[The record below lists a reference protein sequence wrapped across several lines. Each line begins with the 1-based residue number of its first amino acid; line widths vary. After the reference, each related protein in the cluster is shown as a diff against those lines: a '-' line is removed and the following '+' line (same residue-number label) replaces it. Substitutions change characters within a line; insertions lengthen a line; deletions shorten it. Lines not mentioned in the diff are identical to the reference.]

1 MASNLN
7 TSIRSSNSST
17 HSSSK
22 DTEDYLPDSLKH
34 VFAEARKQIEKATSE
49 EDDNVDKRNVDDTTG
64 ERSHDKKVDTSVLTD
79 LSGYSLDRY
88 NNTSML
94 SPESDIAGPF
104 DTAMGSACR
113 RNPAD
118 LYKTTAE
125 AREQA
130 LDDKPGVCPDHEDDC
145 QCHLRSVF
153 PVFNLEAALNG
164 GKNDRIVKQNNNDSS
179 FPKVNE
185 DERGEEAT
193 LGEDHQDSSSPN
205 SIRDFLPQD
214 DGPFVDRDFSQDTDL
229 SFHDEDDDVGPLEYS
244 PNDNRSSDQEEDIL
258 DFLPNDDRNTLSRVV
273 HDDTV
278 QLPGYRNEKRN
289 KSSSNVISTK
299 DVTKQTP
306 SRRGFLGKN
315 RVSKGQEE
323 LGKKSGMWKRNKEPT
338 HRVFNI
344 SMPKS
349 PRIRRSQR
357 SIQYQSVDD
366 PMAKTSRMD
375 VPLTIELRGDKFTGK
390 SSKVNTITPPRKK
403 EEKKKRLTIPKTP
416 KLLTK
421 QKWGDRRYSTVGPSK
436 EKEDDDGMKQSL
448 LVGTKRT
455 LTIPK
460 EPRLFSKEKLG
471 ERKYSSIG
479 REAKERETVGFVE
492 SIAPSRPRPLTRP
505 KSPALVLTEKFG
517 ERRYSTV
524 SRSDTNYEEKKG
536 KKESVAMVP
545 KPTVPK
551 TPRLSFFI
559 RKANKIAKDTLHD
572 DGVPKVQKEE
582 FNSFHKGSKRVSSY
596 RPLTVPQPFH
606 LATDDRAHSPR
617 RSKNQLKDCRDSSSC
632 TKESISIE
640 EDRKGYVFRARPVP
654 DFSRTMLVSAQ
665 SKPPAR
671 PLTVPQPFNLATND
685 RAHSPRRSK
694 KECTDS
700 VNHEKEGSESGEDR
714 KGYVFRARPVPDF
727 SRTMLV
733 SSQSKPPA
741 RPLTVPQPFNLATN
755 DRAHS
760 RQRSKKECTD
770 GVNHEQDGADIGGD
784 RMGYVFRARPVP
796 DFSRNMLVSAQSK
809 PPARPL
815 TVPQPFH
822 LATNDRAHS
831 PRRSKKECTDGV
843 NHEKEGSESGED
855 RKGYVFRARPV
866 PDFSRNMLV
875 SAQSKPPARPLT
887 VPQPFNLATSQRPPV
902 RHHFASMNVDTD
914 AIDDKYVSSS
924 RKVPNFSRN
933 PNTHR
938 VALVKRASIG
948 KFPFRTLNNCHTAE
962 SIYSSQVA
970 SKSSPVAEGV
980 FDENHCLPHEGL
992 SSLIPHQQHK
1002 TQHDDL
1008 RQKLSTRSKQ
1018 NAVSRAE
1025 QYDQTLNMVNR
1036 FIENNSC
1043 LLSSSA
1049 TM

>member
-1 MASNLN
+1 
-7 TSIRSSNSST
+7 
-17 HSSSK
+17 
-22 DTEDYLPDSLKH
+22 
-34 VFAEARKQIEKATSE
+34 
-49 EDDNVDKRNVDDTTG
+49 
-64 ERSHDKKVDTSVLTD
+64 
-79 LSGYSLDRY
+79 
-88 NNTSML
+88 
-94 SPESDIAGPF
+94 
-104 DTAMGSACR
+104 
-113 RNPAD
+113 
-118 LYKTTAE
+118 
-125 AREQA
+125 
-130 LDDKPGVCPDHEDDC
+130 
-145 QCHLRSVF
+145 
-153 PVFNLEAALNG
+153 
-164 GKNDRIVKQNNNDSS
+164 
-179 FPKVNE
+179 
-185 DERGEEAT
+185 
-193 LGEDHQDSSSPN
+193 
-205 SIRDFLPQD
+205 
-214 DGPFVDRDFSQDTDL
+214 
-229 SFHDEDDDVGPLEYS
+229 
-244 PNDNRSSDQEEDIL
+244 
-258 DFLPNDDRNTLSRVV
+258 
-273 HDDTV
+273 
-278 QLPGYRNEKRN
+278 
-289 KSSSNVISTK
+289 
-299 DVTKQTP
+299 
-306 SRRGFLGKN
+306 
-315 RVSKGQEE
+315 
-323 LGKKSGMWKRNKEPT
+323 
-338 HRVFNI
+338 
-344 SMPKS
+344 
-349 PRIRRSQR
+349 
-357 SIQYQSVDD
+357 
-366 PMAKTSRMD
+366 
-375 VPLTIELRGDKFTGK
+375 
-390 SSKVNTITPPRKK
+390 
-403 EEKKKRLTIPKTP
+403 
-416 KLLTK
+416 
-421 QKWGDRRYSTVGPSK
+421 
-436 EKEDDDGMKQSL
+436 
-448 LVGTKRT
+448 
-455 LTIPK
+455 
-460 EPRLFSKEKLG
+460 
-471 ERKYSSIG
+471 
-479 REAKERETVGFVE
+479 
-492 SIAPSRPRPLTRP
+492 
-505 KSPALVLTEKFG
+505 
-517 ERRYSTV
+517 
-524 SRSDTNYEEKKG
+524 
-536 KKESVAMVP
+536 
-545 KPTVPK
+545 
-551 TPRLSFFI
+551 
-559 RKANKIAKDTLHD
+559 
-572 DGVPKVQKEE
+572 
-582 FNSFHKGSKRVSSY
+582 
-596 RPLTVPQPFH
+596 
-606 LATDDRAHSPR
+606 
-617 RSKNQLKDCRDSSSC
+617 
-632 TKESISIE
+632 
-640 EDRKGYVFRARPVP
+640 
-654 DFSRTMLVSAQ
+654 
-665 SKPPAR
+665 
-671 PLTVPQPFNLATND
+671 
-685 RAHSPRRSK
+685 
-694 KECTDS
+694 
-700 VNHEKEGSESGEDR
+700 
-714 KGYVFRARPVPDF
+714 
-727 SRTMLV
+727 MLV